1 MKDLYL
7 ISTKTLQ
14 YPSDLDRSEHG
25 LESLRRGCIIKVGE
39 SIDSDVRVEN
49 SSLFSQKP
57 KQMRQIWADSF

>member
-25 LESLRRGCIIKVGE
+25 LGTFKERLKY
-39 SIDSDVRVEN
+39 
-49 SSLFSQKP
+49 
-57 KQMRQIWADSF
+57 